1 MDLSKILSITG
12 KNGLF
17 KLISQTKTN
26 FIVEALSDGKRFAEF
41 SHTGVAILD
50 NISIYTEV
58 EDLPLTKVFQL
69 IYQKEEGKPIA
80 EISSD
85 KSKLKSYF
93 EEVLPNYD
101 KERVY
106 VSNIKKVLQW
116 YNILIEH
123 QLIDLVEEEQKMLK
137 KIKERSLKKIRS
149 KIVFLFQD

>member
-50 NISIYTEV
+50 NISIYTED

-123 QLIDLVEEEQKMLK
+123 QLIDLVEEESKDAEEDK
-137 KIKERSLKKIRS
+137 GEVVEEDKE
-149 KIVFLFQD
+149 

>member
-123 QLIDLVEEEQKMLK
+123 QLIDLVEEESKDAEEDK
-137 KIKERSLKKIRS
+137 GEVVEEDKE
-149 KIVFLFQD
+149 

>member
-50 NISIYTEV
+50 NISIYTED

-69 IYQKEEGKPIA
+69 IY
-80 EISSD
+80 
-85 KSKLKSYF
+85 
-93 EEVLPNYD
+93 
-101 KERVY
+101 
-106 VSNIKKVLQW
+106 
-116 YNILIEH
+116 
-123 QLIDLVEEEQKMLK
+123 
-137 KIKERSLKKIRS
+137 
-149 KIVFLFQD
+149 

>member
-85 KSKLKSYF
+85 N
-93 EEVLPNYD
+93 ET
-101 KERVY
+101 
-106 VSNIKKVLQW
+106 Q
-116 YNILIEH
+116 IL
-123 QLIDLVEEEQKMLK
+123 
-137 KIKERSLKKIRS
+137 
-149 KIVFLFQD
+149 F

>member
-50 NISIYTEV
+50 NISIYTED

-123 QLIDLVEEEQKMLK
+123 QLIDLVEEEPKDAEEDK
-137 KIKERSLKKIRS
+137 GEVVEEDKE
-149 KIVFLFQD
+149 